1 MVRRRQRGIDWQHSV
16 PSPVLWQLLVEAQ
29 GHLEDETP
37 AVAIELNDYG
47 RETLCARIESQV
59 E

>member
-1 MVRRRQRGIDWQHSV
+1 M
-16 PSPVLWQLLVEAQ
+16 PSAVLWQLLVEAQ
-29 GHLEDETP
+29 GRLEDETP
-37 AVAIELNDYG
+37 AVAIDLNDYG